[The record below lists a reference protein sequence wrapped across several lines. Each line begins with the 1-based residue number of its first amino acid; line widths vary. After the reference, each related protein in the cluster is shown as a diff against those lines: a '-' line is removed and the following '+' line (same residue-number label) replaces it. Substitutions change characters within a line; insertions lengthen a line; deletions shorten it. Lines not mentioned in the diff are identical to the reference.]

1 MKQHAFPAPL
11 LLVLSLLL
19 GSLLSTN
26 VMAATYKWQ
35 DANGNTV
42 YSQQPPASGPYET
55 IQTKT
60 SSGSKYSRPQSPPAP
75 ASAPASAPRSAAADD
90 DSKVQA
96 EIAKNQQLR
105 KQNCEAARHN
115 LELYTVYRRV
125 KNDKGEIVR
134 LDDDERAR
142 RLQEAKDGIKEFC
155 D

>member
-1 MKQHAFPAPL
+1 MKQYALPAPL

-19 GSLLSTN
+19 GSLFSTS
-26 VMAATYKWQ
+26 ALATTYKWQ

-60 SSGSKYSRPQSPPAP
+60 SSGSKYSRPPSPAP
-75 ASAPASAPRSAAADD
+75 AAAPASSPASATSDD
-90 DSKVQA
+90 ETKVQA
-96 EIAKNQQLR
+96 EIARTRQLR

-115 LELYTVYRRV
+115 LELYTVYRRI